1 MKKLK
6 LSILIGAL
14 LAAPTVAMADDFQPS
29 VELGGA
35 LKVKYF
41 VDDANQASK
50 SNGGE
55 FAFDALELDIDS
67 QISENW
73 TASAKY
79 IFKNSSSNHFVKYA
93 YAAYNGVEDWQFQ
106 GGIIGKP
113 FGNKSFISHSWWE
126 SINYYMGFEDDYD
139 LGAKAIY
146 NSGAWTSEIAFFKN
160 SEYAAND
167 TRSYAA
173 DTFSGDICV
182 ATDAQGN
189 CTKTNTYNN
198 EETNTFNIRQ
208 SYVLDFDKLTVQ
220 LGASLE
226 YGQIYDSLH
235 DDNGTSTAYAVH
247 LDAQYSGYQLQLQMV
262 DYDYDQFDS
271 EGKDGLYAMKMG
283 EGAYEVAAKGQIF
296 AANIA
301 KSIGYDWGTV
311 TVYND
316 YSHLTPDTDVNADL
330 NDSVINTTGVSIAVS
345 DFFIFVDHIYGKNA
359 VWIGGQSGL
368 GIENQDDDFHS
379 LFNISV
385 SYYF

>member
-14 LAAPTVAMADDFQPS
+14 LGAPTVAMADDFQPS

-35 LKVKYF
+35 VKVKYF

-106 GGIIGKP
+106 GGIVSKP
-113 FGNKSFISHSWWE
+113 FGNKSFISHNWWE

-173 DTFSGDICV
+173 DTYSGTING
-182 ATDAQGN
+182 TE
-189 CTKTNTYNN
+189 YNN

-235 DDNGTSTAYAVH
+235 DDHGTSTAYAVH

-271 EGKDGLYAMKMG
+271 EGKNGLYAMKMG

-316 YSHLTPDTDVNADL
+316 YSHLTPDTDVNPKL

-345 DFFIFVDHIYGKNA
+345 DFFIYVDHIYGKNA

-385 SYYF
+385 GYYF

>member
-14 LAAPTVAMADDFQPS
+14 LGAPTVVMADEFKPS
-29 VELGGA
+29 VDLGGA
-35 LKVKYF
+35 VKVKYF
-41 VDDANQASK
+41 VDDGNEASK
-50 SNGGE
+50 SNGGT

-79 IFKNSSSNHFVKYA
+79 VFKNSSSNHFIKYA

-106 GGIIGKP
+106 GGVISKP
-113 FGNKSFISHSWWE
+113 FGNKSFISHNWWE

-146 NSGAWTSEIAFFKN
+146 NTGNWTSEVAFFKN
-160 SEYAAND
+160 SEYSSSD
-167 TRSYAA
+167 TRGYAA
-173 DTFSGDICV
+173 DGFTGSVGD
-182 ATDAQGN
+182 
-189 CTKTNTYNN
+189 NTYNN

-226 YGQIYDSLH
+226 YGQLYDDGMRNNVNTGKDGH
-235 DDNGTSTAYAVH
+235 GTSTAYAIH

-262 DYDYDQFDS
+262 DYDYDQFDN
-271 EGKDGLYAMKMG
+271 EDKNGLYAMKMG
-283 EGAYEVAAKGQIF
+283 GGAYEVAAKGQIF
-296 AANIA
+296 AANVA
-301 KSIGYDWGTV
+301 KTIGYDWGTV
-311 TVYND
+311 TLYND
-316 YSHLTPDTDVNADL
+316 YSHLTPNTDVNASL
-330 NDSVINTTGVSIAVS
+330 NDSVINTTGMSIAVS
-345 DFFIFVDHIYGKNA
+345 DFYIFVDHIYGKNA
-359 VWIGGQSGL
+359 VWIGGQQGL
-368 GIENQDDDFHS
+368 GIENQDDDFYS
-379 LFNISV
+379 LFNVSV